1 MQSSLDANVSS
12 GLDIELPPLHKAQ
25 KEVVENMKRFT
36 VLSAGRRWGKTKTRC
51 LALP

>member
-25 KEVVENMKRFT
+25 KEVVENMKRFLLFL
-36 VLSAGRRWGKTKTRC
+36 VQEGVGVRQN
-51 LALP
+51 